1 QVGGEPLGA
10 SGVKIDAGLIDGITI
25 DGPHYELEI
34 VLSIPSP
41 FAGIDNLSPFNQPLQ
56 FSLSWKNSTK
66 RWRVNGKSLP
76 WFSDQ
81 AKEITGDMDD
91 WCKKEKSFTLHLE
104 HDYPLKHLGL
114 CTANEDVDK
123 SNMGFFVVQDDF
135 SHFLTFVFVPF
146 LKNFWGFG
154 KDNLGQI
161 T

>member
-1 QVGGEPLGA
+1 
-10 SGVKIDAGLIDGITI
+10 
-25 DGPHYELEI
+25 
-34 VLSIPSP
+34 
-41 FAGIDNLSPFNQPLQ
+41 
-56 FSLSWKNSTK
+56 STK

-161 T
+161 TLARLKDISFSTDAYSQFAVPTFQFLPLQPLSPNKAGRWKTLLQWRYTFSKKPESL